1 MNYIEIKE
9 PEAKKIII
17 DGGCVYAIR
26 NFRNY
31 MNHENHERFI
41 VKIYELDRLELYTH
55 SGYIICKD
63 KDDI

>member
-1 MNYIEIKE
+1 MNYIEIKKS
-9 PEAKKIII
+9 EAKKIIN
-17 DGGCVYAIR
+17 DGGCVYAV
-26 NFRNY
+26 RNY
-31 MNHENHERFI
+31 MNQERFI